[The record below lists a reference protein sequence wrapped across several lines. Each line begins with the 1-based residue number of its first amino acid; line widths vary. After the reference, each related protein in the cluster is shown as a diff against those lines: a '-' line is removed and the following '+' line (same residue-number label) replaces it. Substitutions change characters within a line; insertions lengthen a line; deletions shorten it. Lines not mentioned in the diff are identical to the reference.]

1 MPRVNHQILPT
12 YCYINKENWWK
23 NNIVVYKWI
32 VRLKETYNGR
42 KNYRFKTKEEA
53 IDFLHKLGFEYE

>member
-12 YCYINKENWWK
+12 YCYFNEITDWGKQRYQ
-23 NNIVVYKWI
+23 IT
-32 VRLKETYNGR
+32 LKQRYNG
-42 KNYRFKTKEEA
+42 KLLYRFSQRDKA